1 MWRSWCVLL
10 AAMMA
15 GAACSAPPVRAAL
28 SPGRPGGPDLPA
40 SVRVHIA
47 QEKAVRTVR
56 LEDYVRA
63 AIISEYAPPDG
74 EPRLVQQMLEVQAV
88 IARTYA
94 VANLRRHAGQG
105 YDLCSST
112 HCQLH
117 EPSRLKTS
125 RWAGLAA
132 AAVKGTAGQLLWYR
146 GTAVN
151 TLFHAD
157 CGGHTSTSSA
167 AWGGSSHPY
176 LVAISDD
183 GPARTAHAEWAYRI
197 PLSDLSKALNAD
209 TRTSVGKLRAI
220 TIRSRDRSG
229 RAETIILQGDRER
242 AVRGEDFRTVLSRHF
257 GARGLKSTLFDVKRD
272 GDVMIFTGRGFG
284 HGVGLCQAGALA
296 RLRAGASVAAV
307 LKRYYP
313 GTTLAP
319 AN

>member
-1 MWRSWCVLL
+1 MWRCVLL
-10 AAMMA
+10 AAVMA

-28 SPGRPGGPDLPA
+28 SPERPGLPA
-40 SVRVHIA
+40 SVRVHVA
-47 QEKAVRTVR
+47 QDKTVRTVK

-63 AIISEYAPPDG
+63 AIISEFAPADG
-74 EPRLVQQMLEVQAV
+74 DPALVQQMLEVQAV

-112 HCQLH
+112 HCQLY

-125 RWAGLAA
+125 RWARLAA
-132 AAVKGTAGQLLWYR
+132 AAVKLTAGQLLWHR
-146 GTAVN
+146 GAAVN

-167 AWGGSSHPY
+167 AWGGTSQPY
-176 LVAISDD
+176 LVAAPDD
-183 GPARTAHAEWAYRI
+183 GPAKGAHAEWGYRI
-197 PLSDLSKALNAD
+197 PLADLTRALNAD
-209 TRTSVGKLRAI
+209 TRTSVGKLQGI

-229 RAETIILQGDRER
+229 RAETITLKGDRER
-242 AVRGEDFRTVLSRHF
+242 AVRGEEFRTVLSRHF
-257 GARGLKSTLFDVKRD
+257 GARGLKSTLFDVRRE
-272 GDVMIFTGRGFG
+272 GNAMIFSGRGFG

-296 RLRAGASVAAV
+296 RLRSGAGVAAV

-313 GTTLAP
+313 GTTLAT

>member
-1 MWRSWCVLL
+1 MRRSWCVLL
-10 AAMMA
+10 AAVMTA
-15 GAACSAPPVRAAL
+15 AACSAPPIRAAL
-28 SPGRPGGPDLPA
+28 PPARPGLPP
-40 SVRVHIA
+40 SVRVYVA
-47 QEKAVRTVR
+47 QEKKVRRVT

-74 EPRLVQQMLEVQAV
+74 DPRLVQQMLEVQAV

-94 VANLRRHAGQG
+94 VANLRRHGGQG

-112 HCQLH
+112 HCQLY

-132 AAVKGTAGQLLWYR
+132 AAVKRTAGQLLWYR

-167 AWGGSSHPY
+167 AWGGTSQPY
-176 LVAISDD
+176 LVAASDD
-183 GPARTAHAEWAYRI
+183 GPAKSAHAAWGYRI

-209 TRTSVGKLRAI
+209 TRTSVGTLRAI

-229 RAETIILQGDRER
+229 RAATITLQGQRER
-242 AVRGEDFRTVLSRHF
+242 SVRGEDFRTVLARHF
-257 GARGLKSTLFDVKRD
+257 GARGLKSTLFDVRRD
-272 GDVMIFTGRGFG
+272 GDAMVFEGRGFG

-296 RLRAGASVAAV
+296 RLRSGASVAAV

-313 GTTLAP
+313 GTSLAS

>member
-1 MWRSWCVLL
+1 MRRSWCVLVL
-10 AAMMA
+10 SLLA

-28 SPGRPGGPDLPA
+28 APGRPAIPA
-40 SVRVHIA
+40 SVKVYVA
-47 QEKAVRTVR
+47 QEKAVRSVK

-74 EPRLVQQMLEVQAV
+74 DPALVQQMLAVQAV

-94 VANLRRHAGQG
+94 VANLRRHSAQG

-112 HCQLH
+112 HCQLY

-125 RWAGLAA
+125 RWTKLAA
-132 AAVKGTAGQLLWYR
+132 AAVAETAGQLLWHR

-157 CGGHTSTSSA
+157 CGGHTSTSAA
-167 AWGGSSHPY
+167 AWGGTAQPY
-176 LVAISDD
+176 LVAAPDD
-183 GPARTAHAEWAYRI
+183 GPARTAHTEWGYRI
-197 PLSDLSKALNAD
+197 PLTALSKALNAD
-209 TRTSVGKLRAI
+209 TRTAVGKLRDI

-229 RAETIILQGDRER
+229 RAETLTLHGERER
-242 AVRGEDFRTVLSRHF
+242 MVRGEEFRTVLTRHF
-257 GARGLKSTLFDVKRD
+257 GARGVKSTLFEVKRD
-272 GDVMIFTGRGFG
+272 GDALFFEGRGFG

-296 RLRAGASVAAV
+296 RLRSGSTVAAV

-313 GTTLAP
+313 GTTLAT

>member
-1 MWRSWCVLL
+1 MWRCVVL
-10 AAMMA
+10 AAVTA

-28 SPGRPGGPDLPA
+28 SPARPGLPS
-40 SVRVHIA
+40 SVRVYVA
-47 QEKAVRTVR
+47 QDKTVRTVK

-63 AIISEYAPPDG
+63 AIISEFAPPDG
-74 EPRLVQQMLEVQAV
+74 DPALVQQMLEVQAV

-94 VANLRRHAGQG
+94 VAHIRRHAGQG

-112 HCQLH
+112 HCQLY

-125 RWAGLAA
+125 RWARLAA
-132 AAVKGTAGQLLWYR
+132 AAVKQTAGQLLRHR
-146 GTAVN
+146 GAAVS

-167 AWGGSSHPY
+167 AWGGTSHPY
-176 LVAISDD
+176 LVAAPDD
-183 GPARTAHAEWAYRI
+183 GPAKGAHVEWVYRI
-197 PLSDLSKALNAD
+197 PLADLTKALNAD
-209 TRTSVGKLRAI
+209 TRTSIGKLQGI

-229 RAETIILQGDRER
+229 RAETITLEGDRER
-242 AVRGEDFRTVLSRHF
+242 AVRGEEFRSVLSRHF
-257 GARGLKSTLFDVKRD
+257 GARSVKSTLFDVRRE
-272 GDVMIFTGRGFG
+272 GDAMIFKGRGFG

-296 RLRAGASVAAV
+296 RLRSGSSVAAV

-313 GTTLAP
+313 GTTLAA

>member
-1 MWRSWCVLL
+1 ML
-10 AAMMA
+10 A

-28 SPGRPGGPDLPA
+28 SPGRPAIPVTLK
-40 SVRVHIA
+40 VYVA
-47 QEKAVRTVR
+47 QEKAIRTVK

-74 EPRLVQQMLEVQAV
+74 DPSLVQQMLAVQAV

-94 VANLRRHAGQG
+94 VANQRRHSAQG

-112 HCQLH
+112 HCQLY

-125 RWAGLAA
+125 RWAKLAA
-132 AAVKGTAGQLLWYR
+132 AAVAQTAGQLLWHR

-157 CGGHTSTSSA
+157 CGGHTSTSAA
-167 AWGGSSHPY
+167 AWGGTVQPY
-176 LVAISDD
+176 LVAAPDD
-183 GPARTAHAEWAYRI
+183 GPAQTAHAEWGYRI
-197 PLSDLSKALNAD
+197 PLTALSNALEAD
-209 TRTSVGKLRAI
+209 TRTSVGTLRDI

-229 RAETIILQGDRER
+229 RAQTLTLHGDRER
-242 AVRGEDFRTVLSRHF
+242 MVRGEEFRTVLTRHF
-257 GARGLKSTLFDVKRD
+257 GARGVKSTLFDVKRD
-272 GDVMIFTGRGFG
+272 GDALFFEGRGFG

-296 RLRAGASVAAV
+296 RLRSGSSVASV

-313 GTTLAP
+313 GTTLAT